1 MLGAGV
7 LVSPDTVLTCAHV
20 VGTPDRPVLVDL
32 VGVPGA
38 GAVRARVDA
47 GSWVPER
54 GDHGDQGF
62 GPTGDLT
69 LLRLERPQ
77 PPGRATRLRR
87 LSPSW
92 DRRVGMY
99 GFPEELDQG
108 IYLRGR
114 LAGGTGGDGRVQ
126 IFPEEP
132 AEWVRPGFSGA
143 GVTDQLTGQ
152 VIGIVVSAYVGQ
164 GLRLSFMIPTETVIH
179 HLPEV
184 ERWTDGDSVVD
195 RALVSTAG
203 DEPVEDPAFAA
214 WLAGWLRGGAGVPP
228 AEAVLVEPAAPAR
241 SLTLRRALTQADR
254 ELSTTGR
261 ATTGRRPE
269 PDTLPPVGSLDLAV
283 DASRQTPA
291 ELAERVCRRMGLDGG
306 PERLAVTVL
315 PLTVVVDGV
324 DRAPDPAG
332 LAELLELL
340 AEQGSRLLLVFH
352 AADSETRRVAVAALR
367 LRHRLGQLARRLE
380 ETLPLEA
387 RLHERYRQVRADI
400 RRATDAL
407 TTVHALRRLVSRQRR
422 ECSVP
427 DRTAAGL
434 DRLHEELDGYE
445 GEARKAAAR
454 IEEAVTRLDALV
466 VRRDE
471 LRGRLGAAQAR
482 ARAVCDGED
491 LPLAHAYAAAHELL
505 WRAPCDVPAAER
517 AVAAYVLAV
526 TGRPDE
532 PAGVSTP

>member
-62 GPTGDLT
+62 GPTGDLA
-69 LLRLERPQ
+69 LLRLERPR
-77 PPGRATRLRR
+77 PPGHATRLRR

-92 DRRVGMY
+92 DRRVRMY

-195 RALVSTAG
+195 RALVSTS
-203 DEPVEDPAFAA
+203 EDPLEEPAFAT
-214 WLAGWLRGGAGVPP
+214 WLADWLRGGPEVPP
-228 AEAVLVEPAAPAR
+228 AEAVLVEPADRAR
-241 SLTLRRALTQADR
+241 SLTLRRALTRADR

-261 ATTGRRPE
+261 ATAGPRPE
-269 PDTLPPVGSLDLAV
+269 PGTLPPVGSLDLAV
-283 DASRQTPA
+283 DASSQTPA

-315 PLTVVVDGV
+315 PLTIVVDGV

-332 LAELLELL
+332 LTELLELL

-352 AADSETRRVAVAALR
+352 AADSETRRTAVAALR
-367 LRHRLGQLARRLE
+367 LRHRLGPLARCLD
-380 ETLPLEA
+380 ETAPLEA
-387 RLHERYRQVRADI
+387 RLHERYRQVRADL

-407 TTVHALRRLVSRQRR
+407 ATAHALRRLVARLRR
-422 ECSVP
+422 ECSAP
-427 DRTAAGL
+427 GRTAAGL
-434 DRLHEELDGYE
+434 DRLHGELDSYE

-466 VRRDE
+466 VRRAE

-482 ARAVCDGED
+482 ARAVRDGED
-491 LPLAHAYAAAHELL
+491 LALAHAYAVAHELL

-517 AVAAYVLAV
+517 AVADYILAV
-526 TGRPDE
+526 TRRPDE
-532 PAGVSTP
+532 PAAGVSTP